1 MAIYSYLARNKSGE
15 AVKDKVTVAS
25 ESELM
30 QFFKEKDLLPISF
43 DKIEAVTASVK
54 KEQRFSIFKNRV
66 SNRDL
71 IAFTLQFAT
80 TIKAGIPVVN
90 ALRFLVE
97 ETQDKFFKAV
107 LSEVIIKVEQG
118 VLLSQALAGFS
129 DVFPKIYTEMI
140 ASGEVAGTLD
150 EILSNLAQTMDR
162 DYNISLEVKNALR
175 YPALVFTGIVSA
187 IFCISL
193 FVIPRF
199 ARVYGQFDMA
209 LPLPTRLLL
218 GTSNFLINN
227 IAFLIVFTLASAIGF
242 AYWKK
247 TSKGSFIWGKVKL
260 KIPIFGEIFLKVSLL
275 RFCFIFNALNNV
287 GIPILKALEIVS
299 KTLGNDFL
307 QNQIEGFGKGVSE
320 GRALSALMKESK
332 AFPKLIGN
340 MIGVGEQTGAMDV
353 VISALSTYYHSELKN
368 KIESLTV
375 TIEPVLTAFLAVG
388 VLILALGVFLPM
400 WNMTQLFKT

>member
-1 MAIYSYLARNKSGE
+1 MTIYNYLARNKNGE
-15 AVKDKVTVAS
+15 AVKDKVTAAS

-30 QFFKEKDLLPISF
+30 QFFKERDLLPISF
-43 DKIEAVTASVK
+43 DKVEAAATSVK
-54 KEQRFSIFKNRV
+54 REQRFSIFKDRV
-66 SNRDL
+66 SKRDL

-107 LSEVIIKVEQG
+107 LSEVIVKVEQG
-118 VLLSQALAGFS
+118 ILLSQAMASFP
-129 DVFPKIYTEMI
+129 DIFPKIYTEMI
-140 ASGEVAGTLD
+140 ASGEIAGMLD
-150 EILSNLAQTMDR
+150 EILSNLAQTMER

-175 YPALVFTGIVSA
+175 YPTLVFVGIISA
-187 IFCISL
+187 IFCISF

-199 ARVYGQFDMA
+199 ARVYGQFDMD
-209 LPLPTRLLL
+209 LPLPTRVLL
-218 GTSNFLINN
+218 GTSGFLINN
-227 IAFLIVFTLASAIGF
+227 IVFLVIFALTGSIGF
-242 AYWKK
+242 NYWRK
-247 TSKGSFIWGKVKL
+247 TSKGSFIWGKIKL

-287 GIPILKALEIVS
+287 GIPILKSLDIVS

-307 QNQIEGFGKGVSE
+307 QNQIEGFGRGVSE
-320 GRALSALMKESK
+320 GKALSALIKGSK

-340 MIGVGEQTGAMDV
+340 MIGVGEQTGAMDIV
-353 VISALSTYYHSELKN
+353 LDSMSSYYHAELKN
-368 KIESLTV
+368 KIEALTV
-375 TIEPVLTAFLAVG
+375 TIEPVLTAILAVG
-388 VLILALGVFLPM
+388 VLILAMGVFLPM

>member
-1 MAIYSYLARNKSGE
+1 MAIYSYLARNKKGE
-15 AVKDKVTVAS
+15 AVKDKITVAS
-25 ESELM
+25 ENELM
-30 QFFKEKDLLPISF
+30 QFFEDRDLLPISF
-43 DKIEAVTASVK
+43 DKVDAVTTSVK
-54 KEQRFSIFKNRV
+54 KVSKFSIFKNNV
-66 SNRDL
+66 SRRDL

-118 VLLSQALAGFS
+118 VLLSQAMAGFP
-129 DVFPKIYTEMI
+129 DIFPKIYTEMI

-150 EILSNLAQTMDR
+150 EILDNLAKTMDR

-187 IFCISL
+187 ILCISL

-199 ARVYGQFDMA
+199 ARVYGQFDME
-209 LPLPTRLLL
+209 LPLPTRILL

-227 IAFLIVFTLASAIGF
+227 IIFLIVFSIISIIGF
-242 AYWKK
+242 NYWRK
-247 TSKGSFIWGKVKL
+247 TNKGNFIWGKIKL

-287 GIPILKALEIVS
+287 GIPILKALDIVS

-307 QNQIEGFGKGVSE
+307 QNQIEGFSKGVSE
-320 GRALSALMKESK
+320 GKALSALMKDSK
-332 AFPKLIGN
+332 AFPKLVGN

-353 VISALSTYYHSELKN
+353 VLEALSTYYQSELKN
-368 KIESLTV
+368 KIEALTV
-375 TIEPVLTAFLAVG
+375 TIEPVLTAILAVG
-388 VLILALGVFLPM
+388 VLILAMGVFLPM

>member
-1 MAIYSYLARNKSGE
+1 MAIYSYLARNKKGE
-15 AVKDKVTVAS
+15 AVKDKITVAS
-25 ESELM
+25 ENELM
-30 QFFKEKDLLPISF
+30 QFFEDRDLLPISF
-43 DKIEAVTASVK
+43 DKVDAVTTSVK
-54 KEQRFSIFKNRV
+54 KVSKFSIFKNNV
-66 SNRDL
+66 SRRDL

-118 VLLSQALAGFS
+118 VLLSQAMAGFP
-129 DVFPKIYTEMI
+129 DIFPKIYTEMI

-150 EILSNLAQTMDR
+150 EILDNLAKTMDR

-187 IFCISL
+187 ILCISL

-199 ARVYGQFDMA
+199 ARVYGQFDME
-209 LPLPTRLLL
+209 LPLPTRILL

-227 IAFLIVFTLASAIGF
+227 IIFLIVFSIISIIGF
-242 AYWKK
+242 NYWRK
-247 TSKGSFIWGKVKL
+247 TNKGNFIWGKIKL

-287 GIPILKALEIVS
+287 GIPILKALDIVS

-307 QNQIEGFGKGVSE
+307 QNQIEGFSKGVSE
-320 GRALSALMKESK
+320 GKALSALMKDSK
-332 AFPKLIGN
+332 AFPKLVGN

-353 VISALSTYYHSELKN
+353 VLEALSTYYHAELKN
-368 KIESLTV
+368 KIEGLTV

-388 VLILALGVFLPM
+388 VLILAMGVFLPM